1 MINVII
7 KIGFLFL
14 TILLVSFLAG
24 AQTTV
29 TNLIWLS
36 SIDMPVTF
44 TVLISSIYHD
54 FILMTLTSAQPPLP
68 PLPVLPVIISIGLL
82 ISFGVTWIVLRW
94 IKTQKK
100 YAYGIAGAVA
110 LAFIFYLMPL
120 LFFGV
125 DMLAGAR
132 TLIGKIILIFCG
144 YLESQSFGSWL
155 SNGEVC

>member
-1 MINVII
+1 MINTVT
-7 KIGFLFL
+7 KVGFLFL
-14 TILLVSFLAG
+14 TILLVSFLVG
-24 AQTTV
+24 AQTTIS
-29 TNLIWLS
+29 NLFWLS

-54 FILMTLTSAQPPLP
+54 FILMTLTSAPPPLP

-82 ISFGVTWIVLRW
+82 ISFGVTWIVLQW

-144 YLESQSFGSWL
+144 YLGGHFFGSRL
-155 SNGEVC
+155 SKGEV

>member
-1 MINVII
+1 MINGII

-29 TNLIWLS
+29 SNLIWLS
-36 SIDMPVTF
+36 GIDMPVTF

-68 PLPVLPVIISIGLL
+68 PLPLLPVLISIGLV

-132 TLIGKIILIFCG
+132 TLTGKIILVICG
-144 YLESQSFGSWL
+144 YLGGHFFGSRL
-155 SNGEVC
+155 SKGES

>member
-1 MINVII
+1 MINTVT

-14 TILLVSFLAG
+14 TILLVSFLVG
-24 AQTTV
+24 AQTTIS
-29 TNLIWLS
+29 NLFWLS

-54 FILMTLTSAQPPLP
+54 FILMTLTSAPPPLP

-144 YLESQSFGSWL
+144 YLGGHFFGSRL
-155 SNGEVC
+155 SKGEV

>member
-1 MINVII
+1 MINGII

-14 TILLVSFLAG
+14 TILLVSFLVG

-29 TNLIWLS
+29 SNLIWLS
-36 SIDMPVTF
+36 GIDMPVTF

-54 FILMTLTSAQPPLP
+54 FVLMTLTSAQPPLP
-68 PLPVLPVIISIGLL
+68 PLPLLPVLISIGLV

-132 TLIGKIILIFCG
+132 TLTGKIILVICG
-144 YLESQSFGSWL
+144 YLGGHFFGSRV
-155 SNGEVC
+155 SKGDV

>member
-1 MINVII
+1 MISRII
-7 KIGFLFL
+7 KIGFLL
-14 TILLVSFLAG
+14 LSILLVSFLVG

-29 TNLIWLS
+29 SNLIWLLS
-36 SIDMPVTF
+36 VDMPVTF
-44 TVLISSIYHD
+44 TVLISSIYQD
-54 FILMTLTSAQPPLP
+54 FILMTLTSALPPLP
-68 PLPVLPVIISIGLL
+68 PLPVLPVIITIGLV
-82 ISFGVTWIVLRW
+82 ISFGVTWIVLSW

-132 TLIGKIILIFCG
+132 TLTGKIILVICG
-144 YLESQSFGSWL
+144 YLGGHFFGSRL
-155 SNGEVC
+155 SKGEV